1 MRRSDGREF
10 EGHVAD
16 ILGAQSRSEPT
27 DTQLDTDLDLAGY
40 EFWPWADAPARALVK
55 IGWHPCTEAERQRMY
70 EGPPEG
76 RGFCEYGGDWLALK
90 YYEDGRWHAIF
101 GQDKDRKVLTPDDF
115 GTFLVAGS
123 YVGAFNAAQGW
134 EKTEKPNMVL
144 CYPHDSR
151 ITSGTAMHMKNMKTM
166 WGLELL
172 EFPDFVRSTQWQQE
186 WEMILPPDNGES
198 IVAVTST
205 MRLAKATAPRKQ
217 LPAITSTTLSAVEG
231 AASSSNSGSHEPK
244 QSLTRLDQLT
254 VPNNGGKSRNFQK
267 TVADRMRKQPGIHL
281 VKGPPGIGK
290 TRILSLLMGYLLAQR
305 PNTRGDTKPHITL
318 FVAPFIDLCKQFI
331 AKTASTLELQLGN
344 DWKSKVVRLFT
355 HGNESVLSLHAL
367 ECRLNEGARV
377 FVSTEASADRL
388 LQLAVYAELK
398 GYKLLILKDEA
409 HYCSKEEGKS
419 MQLMR
424 MAKLPERKSLRV
436 GFPHRGVI
444 CSATPTKE
452 VKAMCDYVACDILLR
467 RAISHGFCLPYEIYL
482 PLLTEKDTE
491 GLPVDIAAMATKD
504 VLGAGVWFI
513 VDQMLDTGAR
523 RCIVYARDGDEKKGD
538 TKQTMDYLEQACA
551 LRGVACDVAIIVQS
565 TRNRQAKY
573 DAFATNPTSENDG
586 VSKQKIRLQFLIAIS
601 ILDFGIDIPACDSIG
616 IPTPPTCAMDV
627 ESAHRLIQRMGRA
640 MRGEHGVARIF
651 LFTSLE
657 SPWLTNVRNVLRDF
671 DPDCYRRIRV
681 RSANPVKKHTKK
693 TKVTERTALNVLVQR
708 YDFKGSKLRK
718 RKREKAAVEAAKKAK
733 KARKDAEWKVEE
745 KSPEEMAATLAKLG
759 VEKVCNSRYRIKDS
773 GDPWTLCE
781 VIGLGKNRRCMTC
794 FEKNNGTK
802 RKRHLR
808 RNSCPCAKWGS
819 TKCWNNR
826 SDNRRKDDPM
836 RQHCRTCRNG
846 ECTPES
852 HAAKEAEMRA
862 KHAELT
868 RVTVRHVAPATGPKV
883 PGNAEHGAMLNDE
896 GEVPAPG
903 EVFTAKGITYK
914 VCTNGQDCKST
925 HNFIAV
931 SKMMGKTRRYT
942 CIACASK
949 PRSPCPAEHLPRPEG
964 ARPCRQNPGQCPS
977 GMVNG
982 VEWWKGMS
990 CNSDCAAA
998 IARVIRA
1005 KELGIEEPPA
1015 EWKRPAFRQER
1026 KAGSELHR
1034 RGGLLG
1040 RAQSGAPAGGD

>member
-1 MRRSDGREF
+1 MRRSDGEEF
-10 EGHVAD
+10 EVHVHKVLSVRA
-16 ILGAQSRSEPT
+16 RSEFAAT
-27 DTQLDTDLDLAGY
+27 HLDTDLDLAGY
-40 EFWPWADAPARALVK
+40 EFWRWAAVPARVLVK
-55 IGWHPCTEAERQRMY
+55 IGWHPCKENERLKLY
-70 EGPPEG
+70 NGPPDQ

-90 YYEDGRWHAIF
+90 QYADGRWHAIF
-101 GQDKDRKVLTPDDF
+101 GQDKDRKVLTANDI
-115 GTFLVAGS
+115 GTFIVAGD
-123 YVGAFNAAQGW
+123 YVKEFNEKQKW
-134 EKTEKPNMVL
+134 EEGEKPNMVL

-151 ITSGTAMHMKNMKTM
+151 ITQGTLLHLQRKQTR
-166 WGLELL
+166 WGLELI
-172 EFPDFVRSTQWQQE
+172 EFPDFVRSSAWQQE
-186 WEMILPPDNGES
+186 WETIVPPTNGDEP
-198 IVAVTST
+198 IVSVTPT

-217 LPAITSTTLSAVEG
+217 LPAITATTLSAVEG

-331 AKTASTLELQLGN
+331 MKTASTLELQLGN
-344 DWKSKVVRLFT
+344 DWQSKVVRLFT
-355 HGNESVLSLHAL
+355 HGNEPVLSLHEL
-367 ECRLNEGARV
+367 ECRLDAGARV

-409 HYCSKEEGKS
+409 HYCSKEDGKS

-452 VKAMCDYVACDILLR
+452 VTAMCDYVACDILLR

-565 TRNRQAKY
+565 TRYRQAKY

-681 RSANPVKKHTKK
+681 RSANPVKKHTR
-693 TKVTERTALNVLVQR
+693 TSKVTERTALNVLVQR

-781 VIGLGKNRRCMTC
+781 VIGLG
-794 FEKNNGTK
+794 
-802 RKRHLR
+802 
-808 RNSCPCAKWGS
+808 
-819 TKCWNNR
+819 
-826 SDNRRKDDPM
+826 
-836 RQHCRTCRNG
+836 Q
-846 ECTPES
+846 
-852 HAAKEAEMRA
+852 
-862 KHAELT
+862 
-868 RVTVRHVAPATGPKV
+868 
-883 PGNAEHGAMLNDE
+883 
-896 GEVPAPG
+896 
-903 EVFTAKGITYK
+903 
-914 VCTNGQDCKST
+914 
-925 HNFIAV
+925 
-931 SKMMGKTRRYT
+931 
-942 CIACASK
+942 K
-949 PRSPCPAEHLPRPEG
+949 PQVHDVL
-964 ARPCRQNPGQCPS
+964 
-977 GMVNG
+977 
-982 VEWWKGMS
+982 
-990 CNSDCAAA
+990 
-998 IARVIRA
+998 
-1005 KELGIEEPPA
+1005 
-1015 EWKRPAFRQER
+1015 
-1026 KAGSELHR
+1026 
-1034 RGGLLG
+1034 
-1040 RAQSGAPAGGD
+1040 